1 MINLLN
7 NGNIETEGGDGVGK
21 EGLALCTCIEGIN
34 IQKKMTHKTHKNNQR
49 GRQDDVCSKNES
61 SSWLQKEVEFYGG
74 VTWPLRLTLIT
85 IFLCKS

>member
-34 IQKKMTHKTHKNNQR
+34 IQKKMTHK
-49 GRQDDVCSKNES
+49 
-61 SSWLQKEVEFYGG
+61 
-74 VTWPLRLTLIT
+74 RLTRI
-85 IFLCKS
+85 IREVDKMVFAVKMKAPPGFRRKWNFMGE